1 MIVCLMIEENGLD
14 ISSHRNNFYASKGI
28 IFLILILMAVLCFG
42 CMNSERRN
50 RSKSSLETDFI
61 SENDRN
67 TTQEMIGDIQQR
79 VATINVENV
88 PYIFNSAKVG
98 ILKKKL
104 ESAQGNEKLNLF
116 FTYGLELLNAG
127 KTDESIIVLTQV
139 LQAVKSNDIQSKEE
153 LVYFIKK
160 QLAIAYMRKAE
171 QDNCI
176 ANHTNESCIIP
187 ISPKAQHIIKEGAQ
201 QSIAL
206 LEELLILNPD
216 DLECQYILNIA
227 HMTLGQYPE
236 KVPSEFRIPKSHFSN
251 ATFPHFTDIAMDLG
265 VDVNLLSGGTCLDDF
280 NGDGYLDIIASS
292 WGLNDQIK
300 YFENDKKGG
309 FTDKTTEAG
318 LQGVTGGLNL
328 RHADYDN
335 DGHMDFVILRG
346 AWLSIFG
353 SIPNSLMRNNG
364 DGTFTDVTKA
374 SGIYSLNPTQTA
386 VWADVNLDGW
396 LDLFVAN
403 EWTEAKQSYCELFL
417 NNGDGTFINIAKD
430 AGITVAGFFKGV
442 ATGDVNNDLYP
453 DLYLSDYDGLNTLYI
468 NTTKETGKPSFAI
481 ANKNAGVAEPKLSFP
496 TWFFDFDNDGF
507 EDIFVSGYS
516 SSEVLPAEMLLRNL
530 KTNTSDYRPLL
541 YHNNGDNTFTE
552 VSLQTDLSEPVAT
565 MGCNFGDL
573 DNDGFL
579 DFYLATGD
587 PDFFSIVPNKMYRNV
602 NGERFE
608 DVTYS
613 GGFGHIQKGHAIGFG
628 DMDMDGDQDIYA
640 VMGGAVEGDVFRNL
654 LFENPTDNKN
664 SWINIVLEGKRSNR
678 SAIGAKI
685 IITIEENQKERR
697 IYNTVDS
704 GASFGGNS
712 LMAEIG
718 LGKAQIIKKLEIKWP
733 HHTKPVSIFEGVG
746 VNQTIKIVEKGEI
759 QKLNLPEFSFSIKM
773 SEHLH
778 H

>member
-1 MIVCLMIEENGLD
+1 MINDIRQRIEAME
-14 ISSHRNNFYASKGI
+14 
-28 IFLILILMAVLCFG
+28 
-42 CMNSERRN
+42 
-50 RSKSSLETDFI
+50 
-61 SENDRN
+61 
-67 TTQEMIGDIQQR
+67 
-79 VATINVENV
+79 VESV
-88 PYIFNSAKVG
+88 PYIFNNQKAS
-98 ILKKKL
+98 ILGKRIQ
-104 ESAQGNEKLNLF
+104 STRGNEQLNLML
-116 FTYGLELLNAG
+116 TYGLELLNAG
-127 KTDESIIVLTQV
+127 KTDESIANLNRV
-139 LQAVKSNDIQSKEE
+139 LQVVESNNVESKEE
-153 LVYFIKK
+153 LVYYLKK

-187 ISPKAQHIIKEGAQ
+187 ISPKAQHVLKDGAQ
-201 QSIAL
+201 QSIVL
-206 LEELLILNPD
+206 LNELLAINPN
-216 DLECQYILNIA
+216 DLECQYLLNIA
-227 HMTLGQYPE
+227 NMTLGQYPE
-236 KVPSEFRIPKSHFSN
+236 KVPRKFRIPESHFSN
-251 ATFPHFTDIAMDLG
+251 SANIPHFTDIAMDLG
-265 VDVNLLSGGTCLDDF
+265 VDVNQLSGGTCVDDF

-300 YFENDKKGG
+300 YFENDGMGG
-309 FTDKTTEAG
+309 FSDKTIEAG
-318 LQGVTGGLNL
+318 LKGVTGGLNL

-335 DGHMDFVILRG
+335 DGLMDFMILRG

-374 SGIYSLNPTQTA
+374 AGVYSLNPTQTA
-386 VWADVNLDGW
+386 VWTDVNLDGW
-396 LDLFVAN
+396 LDLFIAN
-403 EWTEAKQSYCELFL
+403 EWSEAKQSFCELFL
-417 NNGDGTFINIAKD
+417 NNGDGTFQNIAKE
-430 AGITVAGFFKGV
+430 AGITVPGFFKGV
-442 ATGDVNNDLYP
+442 ASGDVNNDLYP

-468 NTTKETGKPSFAI
+468 NTTKERGKPSFKI
-481 ANKNAGVAEPKLSFP
+481 ANENAGVAEPKLSFP
-496 TWFFDFDNDGF
+496 TWFFDYNNDGF

-516 SSEVLPAEMLLRNL
+516 SSEVLPSEMLLRNL
-530 KTNTSDYRPLL
+530 KTNTSEYRPLL
-541 YHNNGDNTFTE
+541 YQNNGDNTFTE
-552 VSLQTDLSEPVAT
+552 VSIKANLTEPIAT

-602 NGERFE
+602 NGENFE

-654 LFENPTDNKN
+654 LFENPMGNTNN
-664 SWINIVLEGKRSNR
+664 WINIVLEGKQSNR

-685 IITIEENQKERR
+685 IITIKEGSKERK

-718 LGKAQIIKKLEIKWP
+718 LGQAEVIKQLEIKWP
-733 HHTKPVSIFEGVG
+733 HHTRPVSIFNNVE
-746 VNQTIKIVEKGEI
+746 VNQTIQIVEGGEI
-759 QKLNLPEFSFSIKM
+759 QKHNLPAFSFKRKM
-773 SEHLH
+773 AEHQH

>member
-1 MIVCLMIEENGLD
+1 MKKVGLVMY
-14 ISSHRNNFYASKGI
+14 IQILYIFKSHAFQVLAFI
-28 IFLILILMAVLCFG
+28 TLLCFS
-42 CMNSERRN
+42 CVNSEKNNPSKTNVETN
-50 RSKSSLETDFI
+50 RVPENSK
-61 SENDRN
+61 N
-67 TTQEMIGDIQQR
+67 TTQEMINDIRQR
-79 VATINVENV
+79 IEAMEVESV
-88 PYIFNSAKVG
+88 PYIFNNQKAS
-98 ILKKKL
+98 ILGKRIQ
-104 ESAQGNEKLNLF
+104 STRGNEQLNLML
-116 FTYGLELLNAG
+116 TYGLELLNAG
-127 KTDESIIVLTQV
+127 KTDESIANLNRV
-139 LQAVKSNDIQSKEE
+139 LQVVESNNVESKEE
-153 LVYFIKK
+153 LVYYLKK

-187 ISPKAQHIIKEGAQ
+187 ISPKAQHVLKDGAQ
-201 QSIAL
+201 QSIVL
-206 LEELLILNPD
+206 LNELLAINPN
-216 DLECQYILNIA
+216 DLECQYLLNIA
-227 HMTLGQYPE
+227 NMTLGQYPE
-236 KVPSEFRIPKSHFSN
+236 KVPRKFRIPESHFSN
-251 ATFPHFTDIAMDLG
+251 SANIPHFTDIAMDLG
-265 VDVNLLSGGTCLDDF
+265 VDVNQLSGGTCVDDF

-300 YFENDKKGG
+300 YFENDGMGG
-309 FTDKTTEAG
+309 FSDKTIEAG
-318 LQGVTGGLNL
+318 LKGVTGGLNL

-335 DGHMDFVILRG
+335 DGLMDFMILRG

-374 SGIYSLNPTQTA
+374 AGVYSLNPTQTA
-386 VWADVNLDGW
+386 VWTDVNLDGW
-396 LDLFVAN
+396 LDLFIAN
-403 EWTEAKQSYCELFL
+403 EWSEAKQSFCELFL
-417 NNGDGTFINIAKD
+417 NNGDGTFQNIAKE
-430 AGITVAGFFKGV
+430 AGITVPGFFKGV
-442 ATGDVNNDLYP
+442 ASGDVNNDLYP

-468 NTTKETGKPSFAI
+468 NTTKERGKPSFKI
-481 ANKNAGVAEPKLSFP
+481 ANENAGVAEPKLSFP
-496 TWFFDFDNDGF
+496 TWFFDYNNDGF

-516 SSEVLPAEMLLRNL
+516 SSEVLPSEMLLRNL
-530 KTNTSDYRPLL
+530 KTNTSEYRPLL
-541 YHNNGDNTFTE
+541 YQNNGDNTFTE
-552 VSLQTDLSEPVAT
+552 VSIKANLTEPIAT

-602 NGERFE
+602 NGENFE

-654 LFENPTDNKN
+654 LFENPMGNTNN
-664 SWINIVLEGKRSNR
+664 WINIVLEGKQSNR

-685 IITIEENQKERR
+685 IITIKEGSKERK

-718 LGKAQIIKKLEIKWP
+718 LGQAEVIKQLEIKWP
-733 HHTKPVSIFEGVG
+733 HHTRPVSIFNNVE
-746 VNQTIKIVEKGEI
+746 VNQTIQIVEGGEI
-759 QKLNLPEFSFSIKM
+759 QKHNLPAFSFKRKM
-773 SEHLH
+773 AEHQH

>member
-1 MIVCLMIEENGLD
+1 MIEEIDLD
-14 ISSHRNNFYASKGI
+14 ISSHRNNFYVSKRSV
-28 IFLILILMAVLCFG
+28 FPVLVWVALLCSA
-42 CMNSERRN
+42 CVNSEKENQSKTSAETN
-50 RSKSSLETDFI
+50 RI
-61 SENDRN
+61 SENKRN
-67 TTQEMIGDIQQR
+67 TTQEMIDDIQQR
-79 VATINVENV
+79 VASINVENV
-88 PYIFNSAKVG
+88 PYIFNNAKVD
-98 ILKKKL
+98 ILRQKL
-104 ESAQGNEKLNLF
+104 QSAQGNEMLNLL

-127 KTDESIIVLTQV
+127 KTDESIAVLNQV
-139 LQAVKSNDIQSKEE
+139 LQVVESQNIPSKEE
-153 LVYFIKK
+153 LVFFIKK

-176 ANHTNESCIIP
+176 ANHTNESCIVP
-187 ISPKAQHIIKEGAQ
+187 ISPKAQHVIKEGAQ

-206 LEELLILNPD
+206 LKELLLLNPD
-216 DLECQYILNIA
+216 DLECQYLLNIA
-227 HMTLGQYPE
+227 YMTLGQYPE
-236 KVPSEFRIPKSHFSN
+236 KVPSEFRIPESHFSN
-251 ATFPHFTDIAMDLG
+251 AATFPHFTDIAMDLG

-300 YFENDKKGG
+300 YFENDKEGG
-309 FTDKTTEAG
+309 FIDKTDDAG

-346 AWLSIFG
+346 AWLSVFG

-386 VWADVNLDGW
+386 VWVDVNLDGL
-396 LDLFVAN
+396 LDLFIAN

-417 NNGDGTFINIAKD
+417 NNGDGTFNNIAKD
-430 AGITVAGFFKGV
+430 AGITVPGFFKGV

-481 ANKNAGVAEPKLSFP
+481 ADKTAGVAEPKLSFP
-496 TWFFDFDNDGF
+496 TWFFDYNNDGY

-516 SSEVLPAEMLLRNL
+516 SSEVLPSEMLLRNI
-530 KTNTSDYRPLL
+530 KTNTTDYRPLL
-541 YHNNGDNTFTE
+541 YQNNGDNTFTE
-552 VSLQTDLSEPVAT
+552 VSLKANLTEPVAT

-573 DNDGFL
+573 DNDGYL

-602 NGERFE
+602 NGKRFE

-654 LFENPTDNKN
+654 LFENPMGNKN
-664 SWINIVLEGKRSNR
+664 NWINMVLEGKLSNR

-685 IITIEENQKERR
+685 IITIKENQKERK

-712 LMAEIG
+712 LMSEIG
-718 LGKAQIIKKLEIKWP
+718 LGKATVIKKLEIKWP
-733 HHTKPVSIFEGVG
+733 YHTKPVSTFEGVE
-746 VNQTIKIVEKGEI
+746 VNQTIKIIEGGEI
-759 QKLNLPEFSFSIKM
+759 QQLDLPEVSFASKI
-773 SEHLH
+773 SEHQH
-778 H
+778 Q